1 VLIPTRQNNV
11 STPNAFFTTDKLIN
25 ETMGRLSWLKAEIQK
40 LSPSYFALVMATGI
54 VSMASHLQQHTVIS
68 NTLFWLSNIAFLL
81 LLVLFV
87 LRLVFF
93 FPNVIADLSS
103 HAKGAGF
110 LTMVA
115 GACVLGASFAQ
126 TKNAFGIATLL
137 WYFGMITWTLFVFSF
152 LGSVILARKK
162 PSPEKGLNG
171 VWFLLVVSTQS
182 LSILIGTIAPH
193 LLLPANVAVFFSL
206 FDFLLGTI
214 LYLMLAPVVIY
225 RLFFYPMEPD
235 EVSPSY
241 WINMG
246 AAAITT
252 LAGVMLLQNVK
263 SNALFTELYPFI
275 YGSSLLFWSVAS
287 FWIPLVF
294 IMEIWRYLIK
304 RSPLRYTPGFWSMV
318 FPLGTYSVCTL
329 RLAGVIHLQ
338 LLTTLSKVFLYA
350 AWVAWLTTFTGFIF
364 QLIKAGKHSEQKDGG
379 SFNAA

>member
-1 VLIPTRQNNV
+1 M
-11 STPNAFFTTDKLIN
+11 
-25 ETMGRLSWLKAEIQK
+25 ERLWWLKVQIQK

-54 VSMASHLQQHTVIS
+54 VSMASHLQQRNAIS
-68 NTLFWLSNIAFLL
+68 NILFWITNIAFLV

-93 FPNVIADLSS
+93 FSNVVADLSS
-103 HAKGAGF
+103 HTAGAGF

-115 GACVLGASFAQ
+115 GACILGTSFAQ

-152 LGSVILARKK
+152 LCSVILAREK

-171 VWFLLVVSTQS
+171 IWFLLVVSTQS

-193 LLLPANVAVFFSL
+193 LLLPANVTVFFSL
-206 FDFLLGTI
+206 FNFLLGTM

-225 RLFFYPMEPD
+225 RLLFYPMKPD

-252 LAGVMLLQNVK
+252 LAGLMLLQNVK

-275 YGSSLLFWSVAS
+275 YGSSLLFWCVAS
-287 FWIPLVF
+287 FWIPLVL

-318 FPLGTYSVCTL
+318 FPLGTYSVCTS
-329 RLAGVIHLQ
+329 RLAEVTHLQ

-350 AWVAWLTTFTGFIF
+350 AWVAWLATFTGFIL
-364 QLIKAGKHSEQKDGG
+364 QLIKAGKNSNQKEGW
-379 SFNAA
+379 SFNAP